1 MLNKWMAIGL
11 AALGLQTAAW
21 AALPLQ
27 QWQSAGGAPVYLIE
41 THNLPMLDVR
51 IDFDAGSRRDPAAQ
65 AGLAAALAAML
76 NKGVAAQAGA
86 GALGENELADRWAD
100 LAAQVGVGVD
110 QDRMSISLR
119 SLSRPELLQPAI
131 ALLARQIAQPS
142 LPAAVWQRERAKGIA
157 ALREADTRPDVLA
170 DKAFAKAVFGSHPYG
185 AVSTPQSLA
194 QIEVADMR
202 RLHASSFAPCHARIS
217 MVGAVTRTQAQALA
231 QQLLAGLP
239 AACPTLPTVAKVQ
252 DLRGPSAQH
261 ITFDAAQTQVLLGQP
276 GIDRA
281 SPDFFAFL
289 VGNHIL
295 GGGGFASLLTQAVR
309 EKEGLSYSIYSGFN
323 PGRDRGAFQIGFQ
336 TRPEQADKALAITRK
351 VLADFVRQGP
361 TEAQLQAAKDNLLG
375 GFAGRMD
382 SNAKLLDLLANI
394 AWNDLPL
401 DYLETWPQ
409 KIAALQ
415 AADVRRAFAHIQPD
429 RMVLVQVGR

>member
-11 AALGLQTAAW
+11 AALGLHTAAW

-51 IDFDAGSRRDPAAQ
+51 IDFDAGSRRDPAAK

-76 NKGVAAQAGA
+76 NKGVAAQPGA
-86 GALGENELADRWAD
+86 AALGENELADRWAD
-100 LAAQVGVGVD
+100 LAAQVGVGVE

-119 SLSRPELLQPAI
+119 SLTRPELLQPAI

-170 DKAFAKAVFGSHPYG
+170 DKAFAKAVFGQHPYG

-217 MVGAVTRTQAQALA
+217 MVGAVTRAQAQALA

-239 AACPTLPTVAKVQ
+239 ATCTALPTIAKVQ
-252 DLRGPSAQH
+252 DLRGPSAQR

-336 TRPEQADKALAITRK
+336 TRPDQADKALAITRK
-351 VLADFVRQGP
+351 VLAEFVQDGP
-361 TEAQLQAAKDNLLG
+361 SEVQLQAAKDNLLG

-415 AADVRRAFAHIQPD
+415 AADVRLAFAHIQPE

>member
-76 NKGVAAQAGA
+76 NKGVAAQPGA
-86 GALGENELADRWAD
+86 AALGENELADRWAD

-119 SLSRPELLQPAI
+119 SLTRPELLQPAI

-142 LPAAVWQRERAKGIA
+142 LPAALWQRERAKGVA

-217 MVGAVTRTQAQALA
+217 MVGAVTRAQAQALA

-239 AACPTLPTVAKVQ
+239 AACSTLPTVAKVQ
-252 DLRGPSAQH
+252 DLRGPSAQR

-336 TRPEQADKALAITRK
+336 TRPDQADKALAITRK
-351 VLADFVRQGP
+351 VLAEFVKDGP
-361 TEAQLQAAKDNLLG
+361 SEVELQAAKDNLLG